1 VHEFFVSAGRSTVR
15 GILCMYIYIY
25 VSRGTEELSFCV
37 RVFCSGSLIIM
48 DEFDPTSVPRETIKY
63 AYLPCY
69 FQVNVIVSFWFV
81 FIICRS
87 TYVQFLLERMPAEV
101 EALLSSTAIGKD
113 DHTGLEISSHE
124 LLDFDPKVAQ
134 LTLLCS
140 LLAGCKPV
148 NVCRPLLKHNRFS
161 QLTWRTATTTFINK

>member
-1 VHEFFVSAGRSTVR
+1 MNSLCLLEDLQYGVSCV
-15 GILCMYIYIY
+15 CIYIY

-134 LTLLCS
+134 LTLLHPIRMLPVFDEVQLTARALC
-140 LLAGCKPV
+140 LLAV
-148 NVCRPLLKHNRFS
+148 SL
-161 QLTWRTATTTFINK
+161 